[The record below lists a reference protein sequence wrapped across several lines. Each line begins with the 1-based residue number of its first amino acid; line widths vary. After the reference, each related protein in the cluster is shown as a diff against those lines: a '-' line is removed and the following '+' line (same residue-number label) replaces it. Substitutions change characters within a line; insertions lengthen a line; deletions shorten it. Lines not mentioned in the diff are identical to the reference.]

1 MVRKPLITQGY
12 SLAEEVANSISH
24 GIGLVFGI
32 VGLVLLLVQAVDTN
46 ASATAITSYSL
57 YGGSMIMLFLASTL
71 YHAIPHQRAKQW
83 LKKFDHCAI
92 YLLIAGTYT
101 PFLLVG
107 LNSPLAKGLMI
118 VIWSLALLGILF
130 KLTIAHRFKILSL
143 VTYLTMGW
151 LSLIVVYQLAV
162 KLAVGGVTLLAVGGV
177 VYSLGV
183 IFYVCK
189 RIPYNHAIWHG
200 FVLGGS
206 VCHFPGDLSVRRP
219 ILIKLPRW
227 RCAYRGY
234 GYLRPGNPTVALRL
248 PWLRYLQS
256 SSPAKARAPQAGS
269 HNALLRVF
277 QRIGQRFDAQ
287 ASGIVA
293 HAEDAVRLHIVIHH
307 HLHQQLAII
316 QLNRRKYRPGAAP
329 VVAHFQ
335 LQIFPR
341 FRHPAGGP

>member
-1 MVRKPLITQGY
+1 MNVTGY
-12 SLAEEVANSISH
+12 SPREEWANRLSH
-24 GIGLVFGI
+24 GLGLLLGGL
-32 VGLVLLLVQAVDTN
+32 GLVLLLHKGWDQGPRVLLSYGVYG
-46 ASATAITSYSL
+46 ASLVLL
-57 YGGSMIMLFLASTL
+57 YLASTL
-71 YHAIPHQRAKQW
+71 YHSVSSVTARRWSK
-83 LKKFDHCAI
+83 LFDHCAI

-107 LNSPLAKGLMI
+107 LNSPLSRGLMI

-206 VCHFPGDLSVRRP
+206 VCHFLA
-219 ILIKLPRW
+219 I
-227 RCAYRGY
+227 
-234 GYLRPGNPTVALRL
+234 YL
-248 PWLRYLQS
+248 Y
-256 SSPAKARAPQAGS
+256 
-269 HNALLRVF
+269 
-277 QRIGQRFDAQ
+277 IGQ
-287 ASGIVA
+287 S
-293 HAEDAVRLHIVIHH
+293 
-307 HLHQQLAII
+307 
-316 QLNRRKYRPGAAP
+316 
-329 VVAHFQ
+329 
-335 LQIFPR
+335 
-341 FRHPAGGP
+341 